1 LASKLRESNV
11 TPPCLSAILGFGS
24 VEVGILSQC
33 HQLGVKKEGKVTQ
46 TSISGF
52 YM

>member
-1 LASKLRESNV
+1 LASKLREGNV
-11 TPPCLSAILGFGS
+11 TPLVDFGVRKRRS
-24 VEVGILSQC
+24 GHPF
-33 HQLGVKKEGKVTQ
+33 HQLSVKKEGKVTQ